1 MKKKKLKIK
10 KKLLLGPRYAIL
22 EKKIKNNVKKNN
34 IFKIVFYFG
43 GSGDLTYASKIIKE
57 FVFSKIFFNY
67 KIFVIIGP
75 NSKNYKSLITL
86 QKKVKSKL
94 NLIYSP
100 NNFSKLL
107 KNFDLYI
114 GSAGVSMFETSLY
127 KIPSI
132 LFKTSF
138 DQEVDISCLEKIG
151 HYFLMEKTI

>member
-1 MKKKKLKIK
+1 M
-10 KKLLLGPRYAIL
+10 
-22 EKKIKNNVKKNN
+22 
-34 IFKIVFYFG
+34 
-43 GSGDLTYASKIIKE
+43 S
-57 FVFSKIFFNY
+57 SKIFFNY

-86 QKKVKSKL
+86 QKKIKSKL

-151 HYFLMEKTI
+151 HYFLMEKNDLRRTKKICKIINIFFEKKKRIKVSLTQGNTKWTIKDLIEYDEVLKEKTYKINNF